1 MNLKGNKFK
10 KKLIGYEARVFAHE
24 FDHLQ
29 GVCYIDH
36 LDQASRQT
44 VQPVLDDLVNK
55 FGDGGVL

>member
-10 KKLIGYEARVFAHE
+10 KKFIGFEARVFAHE

-36 LDQASRQT
+36 LDQETRKK
-44 VQPVLDDLVNK
+44 VQPVLDDLIDK
-55 FGDGGVL
+55 FGAGGAL